1 MQIASKYDDEDI
13 NGDHDDRDVEDDD
26 EDEDEYGDEDE
37 DGDEDD
43 DVSNIT
49 LPYFTFDITQNWFLL
64 VTFVL

>member
-1 MQIASKYDDEDI
+1 MKILI
-13 NGDHDDRDVEDDD
+13 NEDHDDRDVEDDD
-26 EDEDEYGDEDE
+26 EDEDEYGDENE
-37 DGDEDD
+37 DGDD

>member
-1 MQIASKYDDEDI
+1 MQIASEDDDEDI
-13 NGDHDDRDVEDDD
+13 NEDLDDRDVEDDD

-37 DGDEDD
+37 DGDD

>member
-26 EDEDEYGDEDE
+26 EDED
-37 DGDEDD
+37 GDEDD

-49 LPYFTFDITQNWFLL
+49 LPYFTFGITQNWFLL

>member
-13 NGDHDDRDVEDDD
+13 NEDHDERDVEDDD
-26 EDEDEYGDEDE
+26 EDEY
-37 DGDEDD
+37 GDEDD

>member
-1 MQIASKYDDEDI
+1 MQIASKYDDEDDDEDI
-13 NGDHDDRDVEDDD
+13 NEDHDERDVEDDD
-26 EDEDEYGDEDE
+26 EDEY
-37 DGDEDD
+37 GDEDD